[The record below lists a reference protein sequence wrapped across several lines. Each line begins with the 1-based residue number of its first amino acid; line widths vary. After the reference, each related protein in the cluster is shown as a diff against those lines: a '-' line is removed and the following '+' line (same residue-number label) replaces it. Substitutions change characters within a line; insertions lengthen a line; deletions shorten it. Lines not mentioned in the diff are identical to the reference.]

1 MIAVSNLTLRLGD
14 FALEQVSFEVPTGCY
29 AVLMGK
35 TGCGKTSVL
44 EAICGLRPIV
54 SGTIHLANQEVTQ
67 LKPAARGIGYVPQDG
82 ALFETMTV
90 EQNLGFA
97 LDVRRVDA
105 ETIRARVQELA
116 RLLEIEPLLNRY
128 PKFLSGGERQRV
140 ALGRALAFHP
150 KVLLLDE
157 PLSALDD
164 ETRHHL
170 YEVLQRIRAHFE
182 VTALHVTHSREEA
195 RELADRVIRIE
206 DGKAVTFTDVAKLPQ
221 LAQKEREP
229 SFDN

>member
-1 MIAVSNLTLRLGD
+1 M
-14 FALEQVSFEVPTGCY
+14 
-29 AVLMGK
+29 
-35 TGCGKTSVL
+35 
-44 EAICGLRPIV
+44 
-54 SGTIHLANQEVTQ
+54 
-67 LKPAARGIGYVPQDG
+67 
-82 ALFETMTV
+82 
-90 EQNLGFA
+90 
-97 LDVRRVDA
+97 
-105 ETIRARVQELA
+105 QELA

-221 LAQKEREP
+221 LGQKEREP

>member
-1 MIAVSNLTLRLGD
+1 
-14 FALEQVSFEVPTGCY
+14 
-29 AVLMGK
+29 
-35 TGCGKTSVL
+35 
-44 EAICGLRPIV
+44 
-54 SGTIHLANQEVTQ
+54 
-67 LKPAARGIGYVPQDG
+67 
-82 ALFETMTV
+82 MTV

-221 LAQKEREP
+221 LGQKEREP
-229 SFDN
+229 SLDN